1 MVTTG
6 MLLGRINPYNNK
18 RKILVEN
25 QSTNDIIQSILDNHK
40 KYINEYKN
48 ISSFFKG
55 SNNYE
60 TGKNIYNYLKKNISY
75 KIDSANQ
82 QLIKSPAAI
91 LATKEADCK
100 MYSNFAAGI
109 LDNLK
114 IPFVYR
120 FAGYSAFDNQ
130 PAHVFVVINPNTKK
144 EIWLDAVLRQ
154 YDYKKPYNFKIDKKM
169 AVIAVSGIGK
179 AGKGKAKVKNF
190 LKKGAKVIVK
200 VAATPARNAFLLLV
214 KLNFTGLATKLAA
227 SFAKEPSKLQK
238 LWEGTLGGKMKALK
252 SAFDKGKNKKR
263 IFGHDNSFIGAEP
276 TATAAVIAAAAP
288 ILAKVS
294 TFLKSVGIN
303 PAELV
308 DIGKKALNEKA
319 KALVTKKLMPRVEQ
333 GEVFNEI
340 ANEVV
345 NEDNLPMQTSNAKA
359 ATNVMATK
367 NKMLPLYLLGGAAL
381 VYLIAKK
388 K

>member
-48 ISSFFKG
+48 ISSFFRG

-75 KIDSANQ
+75 KIDSADR

-144 EIWLDAVLRQ
+144 EIWLDPVLRQ

-179 AGKGKAKVKNF
+179 AGKGKAKVKNV

-227 SFAKEPSKLQK
+227 AFAKEPSKLQK
-238 LWEGTLGGKMKALK
+238 LWEGTLQGKMANLK
-252 SAFDKGKNKKR
+252 KAFDTGKNKKR
-263 IFGHDNSFIGAEP
+263 IFGHENAYIGVEP
-276 TATAAVIAAAAP
+276 ATTTAIAAAAP
-288 ILAKVS
+288 ILAKVA

-333 GEVFNEI
+333 GEVFNEV

-345 NEDNLPMQTSNAKA
+345 NEDNMPMQTTNAKA
-359 ATNVMATK
+359 EANVMATK

>member
-48 ISSFFKG
+48 ISSFFRG

-75 KIDSANQ
+75 KIDSADR

-144 EIWLDAVLRQ
+144 EIWLDPVLRQ
-154 YDYKKPYNFKIDKKM
+154 YDYKKPYNFKIDKM
-169 AVIAVSGIGK
+169 AVITVSGIGK
-179 AGKGKAKVKNF
+179 AGKGKAKVKNV

-227 SFAKEPSKLQK
+227 AFAKEPSKLQK
-238 LWEGTLGGKMKALK
+238 LWEGTLQGKMANLK
-252 SAFDKGKNKKR
+252 KAFDTGKNKKR
-263 IFGHDNSFIGAEP
+263 IFGHQNAYIGVEP
-276 TATAAVIAAAAP
+276 ATTTAIAAAAP
-288 ILAKVS
+288 ILAKVA

-333 GEVFNEI
+333 GEIFNEV

-345 NEDNLPMQTSNAKA
+345 NEDNMPMQTTNAKA
-359 ATNVMATK
+359 ETNVIATK

>member
-18 RKILVEN
+18 KKILVEN

-144 EIWLDAVLRQ
+144 EIWLDPVLRQ

-214 KLNFTGLATKLAA
+214 KLNFTGLGTKLATA
-227 SFAKEPSKLQK
+227 FAKEPSKLQK
-238 LWEGTLGGKMKALK
+238 LWEGTLGGKINSLK
-252 SAFDKGKNKKR
+252 KAFDTGKNKKR
-263 IFGHDNSFIGAEP
+263 IFGHNNTIGEP
-276 TATAAVIAAAAP
+276 TAVATAIAAAAP
-288 ILAKVS
+288 IIAKVG

-333 GEVFNEI
+333 GEVFNEV
-340 ANEVV
+340 ANEAV
-345 NEDNLPMQTSNAKA
+345 NENNFPIQTTNVKA
-359 ATNVMATK
+359 ATNVMPTK

>member
-18 RKILVEN
+18 KKILVEN

-75 KIDSANQ
+75 KIDSADR

-144 EIWLDAVLRQ
+144 EIWLDPVLRQ

-214 KLNFTGLATKLAA
+214 KLNFTGLATKLNTA
-227 SFAKEPSKLQK
+227 FAKEPSKLQK

-263 IFGHDNSFIGAEP
+263 IFGHENAYIGVEP
-276 TATAAVIAAAAP
+276 ATTAAITAAAP
-288 ILAKVS
+288 ILAKVA

-319 KALVTKKLMPRVEQ
+319 KALVTKTLMPRVEQ
-333 GEVFNEI
+333 GEVFNEV
-340 ANEVV
+340 ANEAV
-345 NEDNLPMQTSNAKA
+345 NEDNFPTQTTNAKA
-359 ATNVMATK
+359 ETNVMATK

>member
-1 MVTTG
+1 MISTG

-18 RKILVEN
+18 KKILVQN
-25 QSTNDIIQSILDNHK
+25 QSTNDIIKCILDNHK

-144 EIWLDAVLRQ
+144 EIWLDPVLRQ

-179 AGKGKAKVKNF
+179 AGKGKAKVKNV

-214 KLNFTGLATKLAA
+214 KLNFTGLATKLSAA
-227 SFAKEPSKLQK
+227 FAKEPSKLQK
-238 LWEGTLGGKMKALK
+238 LWEGTLGGKINSLK
-252 SAFDKGKNKKR
+252 KAFDTGKNKKR
-263 IFGHDNSFIGAEP
+263 IFGHNNTIGDPIVAS
-276 TATAAVIAAAAP
+276 AIAASAP
-288 ILAKVS
+288 IVAKVAS
-294 TFLKSVGIN
+294 FLKSVGIN
-303 PAELV
+303 PDELV

-333 GEVFNEI
+333 GEVFNEV
-340 ANEVV
+340 ANEAV
-345 NEDNLPMQTSNAKA
+345 NEDNMPMETTNAKA
-359 ATNVMATK
+359 ETNVMATK

>member
-18 RKILVEN
+18 KKILVEN

-75 KIDSANQ
+75 KIDSADR

-144 EIWLDAVLRQ
+144 EIWLDPVLRQ

-214 KLNFTGLATKLAA
+214 KLNFTGLATKLNTA
-227 SFAKEPSKLQK
+227 FAKEPSKLQK

-263 IFGHDNSFIGAEP
+263 IFGHENAYIGVEP
-276 TATAAVIAAAAP
+276 ATTAAITAAAP
-288 ILAKVS
+288 ILAKVA

-319 KALVTKKLMPRVEQ
+319 KALVTKTLMPRVEQ
-333 GEVFNEI
+333 GEVFNEV

-345 NEDNLPMQTSNAKA
+345 NEDNMPMQTTNAKA
-359 ATNVMATK
+359 ATNVIATK

>member
-75 KIDSANQ
+75 KIDSADR

-144 EIWLDAVLRQ
+144 EIWLDPVLRQ

-179 AGKGKAKVKNF
+179 AGKGKAKVKNI

-214 KLNFTGLATKLAA
+214 KLNFTGLGTKLSQA
-227 SFAKEPSKLQK
+227 FAKEPSKLQK
-238 LWEGTLGGKMKALK
+238 LWEGTLGGKMNSLK
-252 SAFDKGKNKKR
+252 KAFDTGKNKKR
-263 IFGHDNSFIGAEP
+263 IFGYNNTIGEP
-276 TATAAVIAAAAP
+276 TAVAAAITAAAP
-288 ILAKVS
+288 ILAKAA

-333 GEVFNEI
+333 GEVFNEV

-345 NEDNLPMQTSNAKA
+345 NEDNMPTQTTNVKA
-359 ATNVMATK
+359 ATNVIATK

>member
-1 MVTTG
+1 MVRTG

-18 RKILVEN
+18 KKILVEN

-48 ISSFFKG
+48 ISSFFRG

-75 KIDSANQ
+75 KIDNANQ

-130 PAHVFVVINPNTKK
+130 PAHVFVVINPNTKN
-144 EIWLDAVLRQ
+144 EIWLDPVLRQ

-179 AGKGKAKVKNF
+179 AGKGKAKVKNV

-227 SFAKEPSKLQK
+227 AFAKEPSKLQK
-238 LWEGTLGGKMKALK
+238 LWEGTLQGKMANLK
-252 SAFDKGKNKKR
+252 KAFDTGKNKKR
-263 IFGHDNSFIGAEP
+263 IFGHQNAYIGVEP
-276 TATAAVIAAAAP
+276 ATTTAIAAAAP
-288 ILAKVS
+288 ILAKVA

-333 GEVFNEI
+333 GEIFNEV

-345 NEDNLPMQTSNAKA
+345 NEDNMPTQTTNTKA
-359 ATNVMATK
+359 ATNVIVTK